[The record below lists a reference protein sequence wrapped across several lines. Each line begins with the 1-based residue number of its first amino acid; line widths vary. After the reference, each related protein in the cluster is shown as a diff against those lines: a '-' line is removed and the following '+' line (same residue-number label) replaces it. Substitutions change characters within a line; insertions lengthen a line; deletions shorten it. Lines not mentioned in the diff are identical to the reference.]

1 MMRIYGIWRIAG
13 GSYFVHY
20 YDTILEYD
28 TEEDV
33 IITVGQMIEARD
45 HHAVSVVQSED
56 YSKWCE
62 WLDHT
67 DSAVIINSW
76 NFLIIIQVNEALS
89 SLVKSLA
96 L

>member
-1 MMRIYGIWRIAG
+1 MVYDVLQVGAT
-13 GSYFVHY
+13 FVHY

-62 WLDHT
+62 
-67 DSAVIINSW
+67 
-76 NFLIIIQVNEALS
+76 
-89 SLVKSLA
+89 
-96 L
+96 